1 MKELEKTKRISISAI
16 LVILALIIGL
26 LTMKTPEITY
36 VNCKN
41 KSLANLIEQPIFIT
55 LKQYKEIKD
64 KTVIIDIRTAFDFSK
79 GHLEEAINIPL
90 TSLLEKSSIAI
101 FDKAKTDS
109 ITAVLY
115 GKSAMDAN
123 KASTFLRQIGYTNTK
138 VIAIE
143 TSFDSYELTSKE
155 ISPETLLADIPSFI
169 KKSNERK
176 KVVIKKTIIK
186 KPKPRKVIPIKKKKK
201 YESEGGC

>member
-90 TSLLEKSSIAI
+90 TSLLEKSSLAI